1 MSKRLIISAL
11 LLIIPVIGLAFLRI
25 RTSQPAAAYQAPA
38 PAAPSGP
45 SLPEAIADLQRRIDS
60 GAVKPVFD
68 EQSGYLKSVLK
79 ELDIPVSSQSL
90 VFGKN
95 SAQLFLISP
104 EAPRAVYFN
113 DDVYVGFVQGGSYLE
128 LASMDP
134 EAGPVFYTLSQE
146 KAEKVQFKKEV
157 SDCFACHDTFEADK
171 PVSRLLMLSIL
182 ADSRGVA
189 LNRSAAVTNDKS
201 PMAERWGGW
210 YVSGTHGGQRHMG
223 NRFVTEPASTLDG
236 IPKYAKAAN
245 LSNGANVTDLTK
257 RFDTK
262 PYLTPHSDIVALMI
276 LGHQHHLHNLITVAG
291 FNLRQKTS
299 EASLKEYCERVV
311 ETLLFADAVPLT
323 EPIKGTTTFAAEFS
337 ARSPRDSKGRS
348 LYQLDLNKRL
358 LQYPL
363 SYLIY
368 SKSFDGL
375 PQPAREYVYRRL
387 WEVLSGKDQSKPF
400 THLAEADRKAILE
413 ILQETKPAFVAYTKT
428 LG

>member
-1 MSKRLIISAL
+1 MSKRLIVSAL
-11 LLIIPVIGLAFLRI
+11 LLIIPVIGLAFFRS
-25 RTSQPAAAYQAPA
+25 RTAQPAAAAQAPA
-38 PAAPSGP
+38 PAVPSGP

-60 GAVKPVFD
+60 SAVKPDFD
-68 EQSGYLKSVLK
+68 EQSGYLKSVLR
-79 ELDIPVSSQSL
+79 ELDIPVSSQTL

-104 EAPRAVYFN
+104 EAPRALYFN
-113 DDVYVGFVQGGSYLE
+113 DDVYLGYVQGAPYLE
-128 LASMDP
+128 LASIDP
-134 EAGPVFYTLSQE
+134 EAGPVFYTLNQE
-146 KAEKVQFKKEV
+146 KADKVQFKKEV

-171 PVSRLLMLSIL
+171 PVSRLLMLSTL
-182 ADSRGVA
+182 SDSRGVA
-189 LNRSAAVTNDKS
+189 LNRSSSITTDKS
-201 PMAERWGGW
+201 PFAERWGGW
-210 YVSGTHGGQRHMG
+210 YVTGTHGSQRHMG

-262 PYLTPHSDIVALMI
+262 AYLTPHSDIVALMI

-291 FNLRQKTS
+291 FNLRQSTS
-299 EASLKEYCERVV
+299 ESSLKEYLERVV
-311 ETLLFADAVPLT
+311 ETMLFADAAPLT
-323 EPIKGTTTFAAEFS
+323 EPVKGTTTFAAEFS
-337 ARSPRDSKGRS
+337 ARGPRDSKGRS
-348 LYQLDLNKRL
+348 LYQLDLNRRL

-400 THLAEADRKAILE
+400 AHLSEADRKAVLE
-413 ILQETKPAFVAYTKT
+413 ILQETKPAFAAEKK
-428 LG
+428 